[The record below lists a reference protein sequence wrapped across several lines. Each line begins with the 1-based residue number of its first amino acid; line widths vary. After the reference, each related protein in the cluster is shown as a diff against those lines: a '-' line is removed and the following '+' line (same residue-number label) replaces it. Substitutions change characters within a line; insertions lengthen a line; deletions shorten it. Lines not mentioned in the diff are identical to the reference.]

1 MNSKHCFLAFN
12 LLLAVI
18 LSSCGSASDA
28 LTQES
33 TTRGNIRIGVDDSY
47 KLLLETEISTFQSLY
62 PNAKINA
69 TYGSEGD
76 LMDLLM
82 KDSLRA
88 IITSRELTE
97 QEKVYFK
104 SHAIFP
110 KITKICVDGL
120 AFIVN
125 RSNPDSTFSY
135 KQLQQLFTKNPASW
149 MDVKPGSS
157 KEEIRVVFDHPSSGN
172 ARYLKELFKL
182 AKLPALCSAVNSN
195 EEVVKYVE
203 EHPWS
208 IGVISSNWISD
219 TEDSVS
225 GNFLKRIRVVG
236 VSSENDPD
244 AVLGYTQPYQA
255 YLANKSYPFRR
266 DVYYLNR
273 EVGTR
278 LGTGFASFIAGDKG
292 QRIVLKSGL
301 VPAYGVIRLV
311 DVGN

>member
-1 MNSKHCFLAFN
+1 MNFKHCFLAIN
-12 LLLAVI
+12 ILLAVI
-18 LSSCGSASDA
+18 LTSCGSASDA

-69 TYGSEGD
+69 TYGSEGN

-110 KITKICVDGL
+110 KVTKICVDGL

-135 KQLQQLFTKNPASW
+135 KQLQQLFTKNPSTW
-149 MDVKPGSS
+149 LDIKPSSS
-157 KEEIRVVFDHPSSGN
+157 KEEIRVVLVRYMKQAVASHNTTLMNRFNKAGHP
-172 ARYLKELFKL
+172 ELVKL
-182 AKLPALCSAVNSN
+182 L
-195 EEVVKYVE
+195 E
-203 EHPWS
+203 
-208 IGVISSNWISD
+208 I
-219 TEDSVS
+219 
-225 GNFLKRIRVVG
+225 
-236 VSSENDPD
+236 
-244 AVLGYTQPYQA
+244 
-255 YLANKSYPFRR
+255 
-266 DVYYLNR
+266 
-273 EVGTR
+273 
-278 LGTGFASFIAGDKG
+278 
-292 QRIVLKSGL
+292 
-301 VPAYGVIRLV
+301 
-311 DVGN
+311 